1 MVCVRGCSR
10 FGGGSLASGQA
21 GAASTANGAAKAGTA
36 GDEAAAVSGIAANTS
51 EPISDMA
58 KSILRD
64 M

>member
-1 MVCVRGCSR
+1 
-10 FGGGSLASGQA
+10 LAIGLA
-21 GAASTANGAAKAGTA
+21 GAAGGAAKAGTA